1 MSRHK
6 NTHGAGRH
14 VPELMDA
21 CIDSLVFVFDPTDA
35 DGYHVPNGKQTLTR
49 SHIFYVPCSGI
60 WQTVWLE
67 SVPSIYVTGMDIA
80 ADADGNGESQ
90 ETKDTNRPS

>member
-1 MSRHK
+1 M
-6 NTHGAGRH
+6 
-14 VPELMDA
+14 
-21 CIDSLVFVFDPTDA
+21 FVFDPTDA

-80 ADADGNGESQ
+80 ADADGNGEIQGTIQAAMQFHSLQ
-90 ETKDTNRPS
+90 QRPSSGL